1 MDIQRLV
8 DAYII
13 GLGDN
18 ADNSSLRQTLINHI
32 VKGDMSLLELV
43 QALGSYLASE
53 EAGRRSKGAHVL
65 SDVLTELPESA
76 IPAQATTRL
85 VQFFCARLSDA
96 TCVPHVLASISAL
109 QQLSS
114 FTDQCSVDV
123 LRALFKEVHVQSFQH
138 STRSTAYKLLDQII
152 QSHPQVAKMMGDDTV
167 LGFAQMLD
175 GEKDPRS
182 LMIAFQIIPKLAKL
196 VDIKNNADD
205 IFDVVFCY
213 FPITFKNR
221 EGDPSSISPELLKSS
236 LRAAITCSAHFGE
249 MAIKPL
255 VEKTTATSQSVKIDA
270 YETLTAA
277 TQTYSPEV
285 FASEM
290 EVLIEQIREDVVMA
304 ADEKVVN
311 AALDTL
317 EAVYSVVSP
326 AAPLASSAAG
336 QTPEIDET
344 TTSLDYVLKDA
355 IFQLTAEDVKNSDQV
370 GKLLLAAARSS
381 AYNCNVVSDAVLPIV
396 VERLGSTEVLTL
408 RRELMDVLNY
418 VLSASCD
425 IRRKAECLEADKD
438 NLLNIYRLDAS
449 VPLDKE
455 YSFLHITRLKGIT
468 LLILMPQ
475 FLDKNETS
483 LALQTISRAAIERNE
498 DENVNKEATH
508 LLVQLSQSNP
518 EQVQTTVLPMFF
530 TALCED
536 MVAVHKIASLLNA
549 LGAIGVAASEV
560 LLPILGGLASVITTG
575 SLAFSH
581 YVPTITTI
589 RKMIE
594 TAAATTNGDTV
605 CPELMTKVVAPLLS
619 WISESPD
626 TGHQNQHSIVV
637 EIAKAT
643 AAVFSKLDTET
654 QGQYL
659 KPVFDRYS
667 AIALDPDNTSDPL
680 CQLLP
685 LYSAL
690 VCACTPQTKLP
701 VEDLSRYLSGL
712 ASAALKT
719 TSTVHRDV
727 SFEIIAATINKS
739 NAGTRGELAKS
750 VLECADSVG
759 SGVAHILLRHWLA
772 RALVNCND
780 KAGYE
785 CVRWLLDQITQGSLY
800 STEAAEGFNIILG
813 NHDWSVTPATHG
825 VFKLLSKQRFYAT
838 VVPEIT
844 SNFNSASDDTIK
856 ANLLVVLTHSVQ
868 HMPKSV
874 LMSGI
879 EDVVPLL
886 LSAIRLTS
894 GSLKAASIR
903 TITMVVLE
911 TPDTLKS
918 KVTSSIIPL
927 LIGSLTY
934 SDAANTVQVR
944 QATLDALSLVPEKY
958 AYSVI
963 QGARRDVLRA
973 LVKAR
978 DDRKRLVR
986 ADAVKAYNKWL
997 NFGDV

>member
-1 MDIQRLV
+1 
-8 DAYII
+8 
-13 GLGDN
+13 
-18 ADNSSLRQTLINHI
+18 
-32 VKGDMSLLELV
+32 
-43 QALGSYLASE
+43 
-53 EAGRRSKGAHVL
+53 
-65 SDVLTELPESA
+65 
-76 IPAQATTRL
+76 
-85 VQFFCARLSDA
+85 
-96 TCVPHVLASISAL
+96 
-109 QQLSS
+109 
-114 FTDQCSVDV
+114 
-123 LRALFKEVHVQSFQH
+123 
-138 STRSTAYKLLDQII
+138 
-152 QSHPQVAKMMGDDTV
+152 
-167 LGFAQMLD
+167 
-175 GEKDPRS
+175 
-182 LMIAFQIIPKLAKL
+182 
-196 VDIKNNADD
+196 
-205 IFDVVFCY
+205 
-213 FPITFKNR
+213 
-221 EGDPSSISPELLKSS
+221 
-236 LRAAITCSAHFGE
+236 
-249 MAIKPL
+249 
-255 VEKTTATSQSVKIDA
+255 
-270 YETLTAA
+270 
-277 TQTYSPEV
+277 
-285 FASEM
+285 
-290 EVLIEQIREDVVMA
+290 
-304 ADEKVVN
+304 
-311 AALDTL
+311 
-317 EAVYSVVSP
+317 
-326 AAPLASSAAG
+326 
-336 QTPEIDET
+336 
-344 TTSLDYVLKDA
+344 
-355 IFQLTAEDVKNSDQV
+355 
-370 GKLLLAAARSS
+370 
-381 AYNCNVVSDAVLPIV
+381 
-396 VERLGSTEVLTL
+396 
-408 RRELMDVLNY
+408 MDVLNY

-425 IRRKAECLEADKD
+425 ISRKAECLEADKD

-518 EQVQTTVLPMFF
+518 DQVQTTVLPMFF

-549 LGAIGVAASEV
+549 LGAIGVAASKV
-560 LLPILGGLASVITTG
+560 LLPILDGLASVITTG
-575 SLAFSH
+575 SLALSH

-594 TAAATTNGDTV
+594 TTAATTNGDTV

-701 VEDLSRYLSGL
+701 VEDLSRYLGGL

-719 TSTVHRDV
+719 TSAVHRDV
-727 SFEIIAATINKS
+727 SFEIIAATINKA
-739 NAGTRGELAKS
+739 NAGTRGELTKS
-750 VLECADSVG
+750 VLECADKVE

-785 CVRWLLDQITQGSLY
+785 CVRWLLGQITQGSMY

-844 SNFNSASDDTIK
+844 SSFKSASDDKIK

-911 TPDTLKS
+911 TPDTLMS

-963 QGARRDVLRA
+963 HGARRDVL
-973 LVKAR
+973 
-978 DDRKRLVR
+978 
-986 ADAVKAYNKWL
+986 
-997 NFGDV
+997 